1 MINSELYKQILEII
15 NYCEENKNYLDDID
29 EKYKDFKKRYKGL
42 FELIKDKQMDID
54 FFLKMLTIK
63 EMINN
68 GKISKDEGD
77 MQFGSLLAKKYN
89 IPTPKLNDDQIREL
103 SNKYNLP
110 FDKLKDYY
118 SNLKN

>member
-1 MINSELYKQILEII
+1 MINSELYNKILDII

-29 EKYKDFKKRYKGL
+29 EKYKDFKERYKSL
-42 FELIKDKQMDID
+42 FKLLKDKEMDID

-63 EMINN
+63 DMIDNK
-68 GKISKDEGD
+68 KISKDEGD
-77 MQFGSLLAKKYN
+77 MQFGSLLAKRYN

-110 FDKLKDYY
+110 FNKLKNYY
-118 SNLKN
+118 SNLKK

>member
-29 EKYKDFKKRYKGL
+29 EKYKDFKERYKTL
-42 FELIKDKQMDID
+42 FQLIKDKQLDID
-54 FFLKMLTIK
+54 FFLKMISIK
-63 EMINN
+63 NMIDDD
-68 GKISKDEGD
+68 KISKEEGD

-89 IPTPKLNDDQIREL
+89 IPTPKLNDNQIREL

-110 FDKLKDYY
+110 FNKLKDYY

>member
-29 EKYKDFKKRYKGL
+29 EKYKDFKERYKTL
-42 FELIKDKQMDID
+42 FQLIKDKQLDID
-54 FFLKMLTIK
+54 FFLKMISIK
-63 EMINN
+63 NMIDDD
-68 GKISKDEGD
+68 KISKEEGD

-89 IPTPKLNDDQIREL
+89 IPTPKLNDNQIREL

-110 FDKLKDYY
+110 FEKLKDYY